1 MAESPA
7 YHIQQYI
14 VRQLRTLPWLLHVDT
29 REDAEGMDGERPA
42 ARVNLA
48 AMPLEYNEQK
58 DTFQGR
64 RYRFHVLLWM
74 DNPQEEVAQELSIVG
89 RLDEAAALLNEVRL
103 PFDGCLGPM
112 LVEDCRLVV
121 NTKTGDKMHRMDV
134 TVLVS
139 QSDFAVHEDI

>member
-1 MAESPA
+1 V
-7 YHIQQYI
+7 Q
-14 VRQLRTLPWLLHVDT
+14 QLRTLPWLLHVDT
-29 REDAEGMDGERPA
+29 REDAEGMDSERPA

-64 RYRFHVLLWM
+64 RYRFHALLWM
-74 DNPQEEVAQELSIVG
+74 DNPQEDVAQKLSIVG
-89 RLDEAAALLNEVRL
+89 RLDDAAALLNGVLL
-103 PFDGCLGPM
+103 PFDGCLGPL

-139 QSDFAVHEDI
+139 QSEFAVHEDI